1 LPGMTPEA
9 LMRSCANLSGL
20 QRAAFA
26 EPLKGSRLQFT
37 GPATIITPAPIGGVN
52 MTMVLQGDDQ
62 NFDAFLHFPGD
73 VEALSRLRVNEQI
86 TVEGQLKSIELGT
99 INFDQCR
106 LLSST
111 EQREPRR
118 FDPAT
123 VEKPWMHEAIAAAR
137 AETAATA
144 RAPVPL
150 SAPERPSP
158 LLRET
163 CPPPN
168 TSDSDEQ
175 LQPDGEQRSQ
185 ERRPGP
191 GPRQSFPST
200 TFESANFW
208 RHSGVKEGI
217 KAPEGSH
224 HTKKIRAG
232 MA

>member
-1 LPGMTPEA
+1 VAGLADSETAEEGRFLPGMTPEA

-123 VEKPWMHEAIAAAR
+123 VEKPRMHEAIAAAR
-137 AETAATA
+137 AETTATA

-150 SAPERPSP
+150 SAPEPAITPTKGNLPASEYERLGRAIAAGWGTMITEETAWARAKAIFPQHSVRK
-158 LLRET
+158 RE
-163 CPPPN
+163 
-168 TSDSDEQ
+168 
-175 LQPDGEQRSQ
+175 
-185 ERRPGP
+185 
-191 GPRQSFPST
+191 F
-200 TFESANFW
+200 F
-208 RHSGVKEGI
+208 GVI
-217 KAPEGSH
+217 PA
-224 HTKKIRAG
+224 
-232 MA
+232 